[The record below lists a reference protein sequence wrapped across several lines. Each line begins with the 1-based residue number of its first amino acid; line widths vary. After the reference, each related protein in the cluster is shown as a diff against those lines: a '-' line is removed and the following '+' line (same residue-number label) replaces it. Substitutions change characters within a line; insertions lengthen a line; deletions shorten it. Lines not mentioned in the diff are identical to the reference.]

1 MLEFGKVEG
10 LICVLERGTFIRH
23 RFITA
28 ARNEAALA
36 KTSAFPAEVE
46 SNWRRWRRRRWEE
59 LKDGNKY
66 IC

>member
-1 MLEFGKVEG
+1 MLESGKVEG

-28 ARNEAALA
+28 AEMKQSSPKRRR
-36 KTSAFPAEVE
+36 FPAEVE
-46 SNWRRWRRRRWEE
+46 SNWQRQRRWDK